1 MKLFDRIRAFEK
13 LGLKCSELA
22 ISTNNKIYSNV
33 FNQNECFTADNV
45 SNALNSIS
53 IMLEKDK
60 IEKWI
65 SNYDLVSLGKSKN
78 VGVFLAGNI
87 PLVGFHDF
95 LCTLILGHTFV
106 AKTSSSDSVLFK
118 YLIDILLK
126 IEPRFKSKIYIS
138 SNIFSSDIFI
148 CTGNNFTANFFN
160 YKLEKKPK
168 LIRGSKASVAILN
181 GLETEEEIRLLMK
194 DIFLYFGLG
203 CRSVSKLYFPKNI
216 NPLILSRFF
225 SDYKYLLSNNFYRDN
240 FNYHQTIFSLKNL
253 DFLNFESTLL
263 LKSQDYFSPIS
274 VLYFDVYNNIN
285 DIELDFSNIQCIV
298 SNYKKYN
305 SIVFGKSQIPSLYDY
320 ADNVDTID
328 FLLKN

>member
-1 MKLFDRIRAFEK
+1 MKLHDRIKAFEK
-13 LGLKCSELA
+13 LGLICSELA
-22 ISTNNKIYSNV
+22 VSTNNKIYFNA
-33 FNQNECFTADNV
+33 FNQNKCFTADNI
-45 SNALNSIS
+45 SSALNSIS
-53 IMLEKDK
+53 IMLENDK

-65 SNYDLVSLGKSKN
+65 SNYDLDSLGKSKN

-106 AKTSSSDSVLFK
+106 AKTSSNDSVLFK
-118 YLIDILLK
+118 YLINILLK
-126 IEPRFKSKIYIS
+126 IEPRFKSKISIS
-138 SNIFSSDIFI
+138 SNVFLSDIFI

-168 LIRGSKASVAILN
+168 LIRRSKTSVAILN
-181 GLETEEEIRLLMK
+181 GLETDEEIRLLMK

-203 CRSVSKLYFPKNI
+203 CRSISKLYFPKNI
-216 NPLILSRFF
+216 SPSILSRFF
-225 SDYKYLLSNNFYRDN
+225 SEYMYLLSNDFYKDN
-240 FNYHQTIFSLKNL
+240 INYYQTIFNLRNL
-253 DFLNFESTLL
+253 DFLNFGSLL
-263 LKSQDYFSPIS
+263 LLRTQDYFSPIS
-274 VLYFDVYNNIN
+274 VLYFDHYNSVN
-285 DIELDFSNIQCIV
+285 DIELDFSNIQCII

-305 SIVFGKSQIPSLYDY
+305 SIVFGKSQTPSLNDY